1 MQGHDISI
9 IDFEFLDATNPQNKK
24 WHRSNFTGT
33 RYKKGHV
40 KGQVTLTYK
49 IRRLGHSVYF
59 IFFEFLDPENPRKK
73 KNFIALASLGPE
85 IRKVT
90 YKVK

>member
-1 MQGHDISI
+1 M
-9 IDFEFLDATNPQNKK
+9 
-24 WHRSNFTGT
+24 
-33 RYKKGHV
+33 YKV
-40 KGQVTLTYK
+40 
-49 IRRLGHSVYF
+49 RRKGHSVYF

-85 IRKVT
+85 IGKVT